1 MSDQAGGP
9 PSVRQGAGADRGL
22 SPRERREAF
31 LARLARMSE
40 QERVRAARHE
50 FDRWERTV
58 WAGRY
63 PEEVPLVNGEL
74 EWLALGSA
82 DLD

>member
-1 MSDQAGGP
+1 VPAGREKAKP
-9 PSVRQGAGADRGL
+9 TRATGL
-22 SPRERREAF
+22 RIPERRKAF

-50 FDRWERTV
+50 FDRWQRTV

-63 PEEVPLVNGEL
+63 PDEVPTVNGEV
-74 EWLALGSA
+74 EWLALGLA
-82 DLD
+82 DVE